1 MSSTNEIN
9 DEKLLNNK
17 IEHSSSSLDADQN
30 KQDESKNLYK
40 LFLQLAIKK
49 LISLSFS
56 YKFLCLL
63 IILNVFLFHLEK
75 LIINTILV
83 IAFAI
88 G

>member
-17 IEHSSSSLDADQN
+17 IESSSSLDADPN

-49 LISLSFS
+49 LISLSFNF
-56 YKFLCLL
+56 KFLCLL
-63 IILNVFLFHLEK
+63 IILNVVLFHLEK

-83 IAFAI
+83 IAFVI

>member
-9 DEKLLNNK
+9 DEKLLNNT
-17 IEHSSSSLDADQN
+17 IESSSSLDADQN

-56 YKFLCLL
+56 FKFLFLL
-63 IILNVFLFHLEK
+63 IILNVVLFHLEK